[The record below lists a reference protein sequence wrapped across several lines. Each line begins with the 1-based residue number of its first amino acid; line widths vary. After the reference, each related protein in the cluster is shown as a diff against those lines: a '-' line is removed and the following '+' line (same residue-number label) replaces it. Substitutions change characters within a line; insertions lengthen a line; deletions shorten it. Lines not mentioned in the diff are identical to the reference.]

1 MKKEDKIYA
10 IIGLIIPWVTLILL
24 IAISTY
30 YCNLLWIRIV
40 CVIVAI
46 INGGV
51 TLRLALNT
59 LHIMKNKKKILV

>member
-40 CVIVAI
+40 CVIAAI

-59 LHIMKNKKKILV
+59 LHIMKNKK

>member
-59 LHIMKNKKKILV
+59 LHIMKNKK

>member
-46 INGGV
+46 INGNV
-51 TLRLALNT
+51 TLRLARNT
-59 LHIMKNKKKILV
+59 LHIMKK

>member
-1 MKKEDKIYA
+1 MKKQDKIYA

-30 YCNLLWIRIV
+30 YCNLPWIRIV

-46 INGGV
+46 INGSV
-51 TLRLALNT
+51 TLRLARNT
-59 LHIMKNKKKILV
+59 LHIMKNKK